1 MKVFTIYIQCPNT
14 LRKELY
20 QVYVAVMVDD
30 KHWIAYTK
38 AVDHFPA
45 EEDIKDVS
53 MHGVPLTP
61 SKAKSIFTTISLI
74 YQL

>member
-1 MKVFTIYIQCPNT
+1 MKVITTYLQFPHT
-14 LRKELY
+14 LRLNLY
-20 QVYVAVMVDD
+20 QVYVAVSIGD
-30 KHWIAYTK
+30 KHWRAYTQ
-38 AVDHFPA
+38 AIDHYPS
-45 EEDIKDVS
+45 EEDIKDIA